1 MQKMAVRVL
10 LPLLSYILLLGPRT
24 FINADTDPSDGQ
36 YSANASSA
44 SYIYICVCV
53 RKLFRLF
60 CVYFFMLANVF
71 VFVLF
76 IMCFWEIGM

>member
-44 SYIYICVCV
+44 SYIYIY
-53 RKLFRLF
+53 KLFRLF
-60 CVYFFMLANVF
+60 WVYFFMLANVFVF

>member
-36 YSANASSA
+36 YSANASFA
-44 SYIYICVCV
+44 SYLCI
-53 RKLFRLF
+53 
-60 CVYFFMLANVF
+60 
-71 VFVLF
+71 
-76 IMCFWEIGM
+76 

>member
-36 YSANASSA
+36 YSANASF
-44 SYIYICVCV
+44 
-53 RKLFRLF
+53 KLFRLF
-60 CVYFFMLANVF
+60 WVYFFMLAYVF

-76 IMCFWEIGM
+76 IMRFWEIGM